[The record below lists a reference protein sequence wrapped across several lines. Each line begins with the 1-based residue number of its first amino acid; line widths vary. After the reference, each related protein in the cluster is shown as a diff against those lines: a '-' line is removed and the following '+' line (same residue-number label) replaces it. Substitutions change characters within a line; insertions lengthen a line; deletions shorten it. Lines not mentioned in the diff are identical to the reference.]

1 MGRTLHVTSVAILEM
16 SMTAQCVPG
25 KVLALGCEERDGV
38 LSASLCIA
46 WLLFLPFSL
55 YLSEKT
61 VFYVFLVAEC

>member
-1 MGRTLHVTSVAILEM
+1 MGRTLHITSVAILEM

-46 WLLFLPFSL
+46 WLLFLPFFL
-55 YLSEKT
+55 YLSEKNSILS
-61 VFYVFLVAEC
+61 FSGD